1 MRPGTLAG
9 LPQGQENS
17 GKTKKMTKVRK
28 KVGLKKK
35 IQKKKKRQVSSDQ
48 IYKVLYFLKP
58 SKGKKLT
65 KKSLK
70 SG

>member
-28 KVGLKKK
+28 KGGFKKK
-35 IQKKKKRQVSSDQ
+35 IHKKKTSGFVRSNLQSS
-48 IYKVLYFLKP
+48 LF
-58 SKGKKLT
+58 S
-65 KKSLK
+65 
-70 SG
+70 